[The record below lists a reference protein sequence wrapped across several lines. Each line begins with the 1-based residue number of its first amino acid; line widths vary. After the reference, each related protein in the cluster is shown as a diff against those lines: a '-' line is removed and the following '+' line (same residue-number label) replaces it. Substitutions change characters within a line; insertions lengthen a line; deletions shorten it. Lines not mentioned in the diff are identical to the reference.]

1 MYKTFSYEIKKE
13 LSQLNNLA
21 KKNEV
26 KYELL
31 GYLSSANIEC
41 DKNKIKFSTENE
53 YNINRFGKLLKN
65 VDINDFKIDL
75 QGKVYV
81 ITAKIPKLIEYLKQ
95 VNPQT
100 STENLINANSQP
112 SKENLKQTEE
122 QSSKEVL
129 EKAEMQEKALTEF
142 IERADEQEKRSF
154 VRGLF
159 MGSGSVNNP
168 ENKYHLEIKILEE
181 KFAQEL
187 IELLREYAIIVKSI
201 DKAIYIKDGE
211 EISKFLAFIGANK
224 SVLEF
229 EQVRVQREMNNK
241 INRLVNCKTANLNKT
256 LNASVEQINAIKK
269 LKENGGFNKMD
280 KGLQELA
287 ELRLEFPDM
296 PLAELGQKL
305 KSPIGK
311 SGVNYRLKKII
322 ELSK

>member
-1 MYKTFSYEIKKE
+1 MNRSFSYEIKKE
-13 LSQLNNLA
+13 LSEINNLA

-26 KYELL
+26 KYELE
-31 GYLSSANIEC
+31 GYLASANIEFE
-41 DKNKIKFSTENE
+41 KNKIKYVTENE

-75 QGKVYV
+75 QGKVYI
-81 ITAKIPKLIEYLKQ
+81 ITSKIPEISNKL
-95 VNPQT
+95 
-100 STENLINANSQP
+100 ENAD
-112 SKENLKQTEE
+112 E
-122 QSSKEVL
+122 L
-129 EKAEMQEKALTEF
+129 EK
-142 IERADEQEKRSF
+142 RAF
-154 VRGLF
+154 VRGMFL
-159 MGSGSVNNP
+159 GSGSINNP
-168 ENKYHLEIKILEE
+168 ENKYHLEIKMTDNNLM
-181 KFAQEL
+181 QE
-187 IELLREYAIIVKSI
+187 IINLLKQYDISVKSI

-229 EQVRVQREMNNK
+229 EQIRVQREMNNK

-280 KGLQELA
+280 KSLQELA
-287 ELRLEFPDM
+287 ELRLEYPDM
-296 PLAELGQKL
+296 PLAELGKKL
-305 KSPIGK
+305 KNPVGK

>member
-81 ITAKIPKLIEYLKQ
+81 ITAKSPKLIEYLKQ